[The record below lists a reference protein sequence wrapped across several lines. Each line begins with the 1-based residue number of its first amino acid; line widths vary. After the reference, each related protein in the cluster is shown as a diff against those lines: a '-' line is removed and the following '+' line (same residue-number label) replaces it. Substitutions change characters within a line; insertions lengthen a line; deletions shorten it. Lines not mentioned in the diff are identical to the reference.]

1 MKNNTVIVLTST
13 KSDVGLPTIK
23 GLEYKHEQ
31 IHYKCPENNS
41 HPNDQVEFAKTLD
54 INGLRSGM
62 VLFTHSTII
71 TQVLLNRKNI
81 TGEDI
86 RFYFIDGNGMVYKD
100 EDLDMFKDSWNDAF
114 AWGLDVALGIV
125 KNDINSYNLNKEV

>member
-1 MKNNTVIVLTST
+1 M
-13 KSDVGLPTIK
+13 LPIPIK
-23 GLEYKHEQ
+23 GEYF
-31 IHYKCPENNS
+31 HYRIRLTNK
-41 HPNDQVEFAKTLD
+41 
-54 INGLRSGM
+54 
-62 VLFTHSTII
+62 
-71 TQVLLNRKNI
+71 